1 MNIQEAKEKWK
12 KMPEN
17 TKRLIGM
24 MAAGTLAIVAVCAV
38 ALALYGKGGEYSTLF
53 TGLNNEEAQEVVA
66 LLQDEN
72 IDYRYNTAS
81 GAVQVPE
88 ESVDQTRARL
98 LEKGYPKSG
107 FSYDM
112 YLNNAGLM
120 ATESDKKQYTLYEL
134 QDRLGAQIGLF
145 DGVRDAKVTI
155 AQAGEAKYALGDT
168 EETQASAS
176 VVVTMENGATL
187 TADKAAAIKNL
198 IARAVRGMN
207 FTNVSVFDAATML
220 EVDASPEADEEGL
233 GAAKD
238 MTALSSLIENS
249 IAGNVRRPLEQI
261 YGSGNVTVSV
271 KGTLNMERL
280 IQESTQYT
288 TPEKTGDGDKEGLLY
303 KEDAASENA
312 GTSEAAAGGVAGVDA
327 NAEVPRYEYNNGQA
341 GGENTYGNS
350 SSSREWLFNSVK
362 EQRQVNPG
370 VLDDTSVGVVIR
382 TDDMSSVTE
391 DQLLGLVANSAG
403 IPLEEAGQKITVI
416 RVAKTQEEAADVP
429 ASAESAATAAPKGSQ
444 WALIA
449 AAGAGALL
457 LILLLVLLLV
467 KKRRKKDQVRA
478 LEEAGLL
485 VPPGLD
491 EPEDG
496 FKTESGAG
504 AAAAGG
510 TEEPDEDF
518 AGEELINLRMQ
529 RNLKLKQNIG
539 EFVDQN
545 PQIAAKLIQSWL
557 RGEEKDGGKDR
568 RGRA

>member
-1 MNIQEAKEKWK
+1 MNIKEAKEKWK
-12 KMPEN
+12 KMPGN
-17 TKRLIGM
+17 TKRLIGI
-24 MAAGTLAIVAVCAV
+24 MAAGTFAIVVVCAAV
-38 ALALYGKGGEYSTLF
+38 LALHGNSAEYATLF
-53 TGLNNEEAQEVVA
+53 TGLSKEEAQEVAA

-72 IDYRYNTAS
+72 IDYRYNTSS
-81 GAVQVPE
+81 GTVQVPE

-98 LEKGYPKSG
+98 LEQGYPQSG

-120 ATESDKKQYTLYEL
+120 STESDKKQYTLYEL
-134 QDRLGAQIGLF
+134 QDRLGAQICLF

-176 VVVTMENGATL
+176 VVVTMENGASL
-187 TADKAAAIKNL
+187 TADKASAIKNL

-207 FTNVSVFDAATML
+207 FTNVAVFDAATML
-220 EVDASPEADEEGL
+220 EVDAGAGEDETGF

-238 MTALSSLIENS
+238 MAALSGLIENS

-271 KGTLNMERL
+271 KGTLNMEKL

-288 TPEKTGDGDKEGLLY
+288 TPEKTGDTDKEGLLY
-303 KEDAASENA
+303 REDAASENA
-312 GTSEAAAGGVAGVDA
+312 GASDAAAGGVAGVDA
-327 NAEVPRYEYNNGQA
+327 NAEVPRYEYNSGQDTA
-341 GGENTYGNS
+341 GSTYGNS
-350 SSSREWLFNSVK
+350 SASREWLFNSVK

-382 TDDMSSVTE
+382 TDDMSSVSE
-391 DQLLGLVANSAG
+391 EQLLGLVANSAG
-403 IPLEEAGQKITVI
+403 IPVGDAGQKITVI
-416 RVAKTQEEAADVP
+416 RVAKTPAEAPDVP
-429 ASAESAATAAPKGSQ
+429 ASAQDEDGQPERGSR

-449 AAGAGALL
+449 AAGAGLA
-457 LILLLVLLLV
+457 LVLLLFILLFI
-467 KKRRKKDQVRA
+467 KKRRKKDELQE
-478 LEEAGLL
+478 LEEAGFL
-485 VPPGLD
+485 VPPALD
-491 EPEDG
+491 EQGDG
-496 FKTESGAG
+496 FAAQGGAP
-504 AAAAGG
+504 AR
-510 TEEPDEDF
+510 EEAEMPEEDS

-557 RGEEKDGGKDR
+557 RGEEKDDRKDR
-568 RGRA
+568 RSRS